1 MPTVTEEVW
10 VKAPPASVFAT
21 LTTGNQLIKA
31 FPLKS
36 ATIDP
41 KVCGVV
47 TLSGETEGGEFTDHG
62 VVTAFEWPARFAYRY
77 WSTNHGT
84 DRTDANHMTIEYELL
99 PDADGTLVRVRH
111 DNLLTQE
118 RTEMM
123 EKTWAYLLSA
133 LKSHVETR

>member
-1 MPTVTEEVW
+1 MPTVTEEGW

-41 KVCGVV
+41 KVGGVV
-47 TLSGETEGGEFTDHG
+47 TLSGETEDGEFTDHG

-111 DNLLTQE
+111 DNLLPQE